1 MEWSKKYD
9 DLREQHEVTIKAN
22 IEKMLVQPPPLP
34 PLAVEPMITD
44 KQPQFSEESEL
55 ESDSKEVIYNVKV
68 ILKEIEGEKQEE
80 RMFCGEN
87 FKKEV
92 EVVEEGESEE
102 EMGERSEELENNIAG
117 DATLSRDYNDEGRE
131 KQTMEIAK
139 LTEENRRCLLC
150 SSKHEFSEQCPFSE
164 KGVTI

>member
-1 MEWSKKYD
+1 M
-9 DLREQHEVTIKAN
+9 TIKAN

-44 KQPQFSEESEL
+44 EQPQFSKESEL
-55 ESDSKEVIYNVKV
+55 ESDSEEVIYNVKV

-87 FKKEV
+87 FEKEV

-117 DATLSRDYNDEGRE
+117 DATLSQDYKDIE
-131 KQTMEIAK
+131 MEALHNIHAPGSPASDSEMQLTISTEDGLNQNFLFIVK
-139 LTEENRRCLLC
+139 LFL
-150 SSKHEFSEQCPFSE
+150 SSGKYFFSF
-164 KGVTI
+164 GI